1 MHAWM
6 QAWFE
11 TWGLGEAAA
20 ASASLAAFVL
30 GALLLA
36 WLADR
41 IAKLYLVR
49 LAHYLTGRTNTTWD
63 DALGEHGV
71 FRRIAQLA
79 PAVVLFTTGSA
90 FGETAQDWVERG
102 ALVYMIVVTALAMS
116 ALLQAGLS
124 IYQRS
129 PISQERPV
137 QGYVQLFRILLFTV
151 AAIFVV
157 STLLDEEP
165 WGLLT
170 GLGALS
176 AILLLVFRDTILG
189 FVASVQ
195 LATNDMVRRG
205 DWIEMPAF
213 GADGDVLEVSLH
225 TVKVQNWDKTI
236 STIPTAALIT
246 NSFKNWRGMSES
258 GGRRIKR
265 AVYIDMNTIRFCDD
279 DLLRRFERFDAIR
292 DYVHGKR
299 EELTRSNAGVDG
311 GAERINAR
319 RLTNVGTFRAY
330 LIAYLRAHPKIHDG
344 LTFLVRQLPPSDRG
358 LPIELYVFS
367 NDQEWA
373 SYEAIQAD
381 IFDHILAVLP
391 EFELRAYQSPSGH
404 DLEATARVVAAGGA
418 EGSG

>member
-1 MHAWM
+1 M
-6 QAWFE
+6 
-11 TWGLGEAAA
+11 AAA
-20 ASASLAAFVL
+20 LAVL
-30 GALLLA
+30 VFGALLLA

-41 IAKLYLVR
+41 VAKLYLVR
-49 LAHYLTGRTNTTWD
+49 LARYLTGRTDTTWD
-63 DALGEHGV
+63 DALVEHGV

-79 PAVVLFTTGSA
+79 PAVVLYTTGSA

-124 IYQRS
+124 VYQRGA
-129 PISQERPV
+129 ISREGPAV
-137 QGYVQLFRILLFTV
+137 QSYIQLVRILLFTV

-157 STLLDEEP
+157 STLLDQEP

-176 AILLLVFRDTILG
+176 AIGLLLFRDTILG

-195 LATNDMVRRG
+195 LANNNMVRRG

-236 STIPTAALIT
+236 STIPTHALISH
-246 NSFKNWRGMSES
+246 SFKNWRGMSES

-265 AVYIDMNTIRFCDD
+265 AVHIDMNTIRFCDD
-279 DLLRRFERFDAIR
+279 DMLRRFERFDAIR
-292 DYVHGKR
+292 DYVRGKR

-311 GAERINAR
+311 DAAGINAR

-330 LIAYLRAHPKIHDG
+330 LIAYLRAHPKIHDDM
-344 LTFLVRQLPPSDRG
+344 TFLVRQLPPSDRG

-404 DLEATARVVAAGGA
+404 DLEASARVVLGRGT
-418 EGSG
+418 EQTG